1 MKTLWTAFTMLAA
14 AAASAQP
21 VDRTKPPQT
30 PPIPDYKL
38 AATYETKLPNGLAIV
53 LVEDRRFP
61 LVTARLAFLA
71 GAKYDPPGM
80 PGLSG
85 NLAALLTEGTKSRTS
100 KQIAEEITS
109 MGGDLGGQ
117 SGADGLTLSGNALSE
132 NFSKLLNLMSD
143 CAINASFPDDEVQLR
158 KQNGK
163 QELTASLAQPSFLA
177 RREFGKRVFGDHP
190 YGQSNT
196 LESFDKLDK
205 QALVDFRDKYMAP
218 NNATLILVG
227 QLPSRTETLN
237 LIKREFGSWKQVA
250 AASDPAAKFPEPTRQ
265 LVLVNRPG
273 SVQADVHIG
282 RLAAT
287 RSSNDYYPEAVGN
300 MILGGAFDSRFF
312 NDIREKQGFA
322 YDAHSEVTPR
332 KDTAT
337 FTGVMQVRNEVVQP
351 AIQSMLDHMTQIA
364 KERVSA
370 EELSSAKN
378 FIAGIY
384 ILQLETQNGLASQ
397 IGSVRIAGLPITYLE
412 NYVTRI
418 RQVEP
423 DQLQKVAA
431 KYFDPA
437 HAAIVV
443 VGDAAK
449 IQPSLEKFGPV
460 QVVPAK

>member
-1 MKTLWTAFTMLAA
+1 MKRMSIAFTMLAA
-14 AAASAQP
+14 AANAQP

-38 AATYETKLPNGLAIV
+38 AATYETKLPNGLSIV

-71 GAKYDPPGM
+71 GNKFDPPGM
-80 PGLSG
+80 PGLSA

-100 KQIAEEITS
+100 KQIAEELTTI
-109 MGGDLGGQ
+109 GGDLNGQ
-117 SGADGLTLSGNALSE
+117 AGADGLTLAGSALSE

-163 QELTASLAQPSFLA
+163 EELKSNLAQPSFLA
-177 RREFGKRVFGDHP
+177 RREMARRVFGDHP
-190 YGQSNT
+190 YGQSDT
-196 LESFDKLDK
+196 LESFDKLDR
-205 QALVDFRDKYMAP
+205 QALVDFRNKYLAP
-218 NNATLILVG
+218 NDATLILVG
-227 QLPSRTETLN
+227 QLPSREATLN
-237 LIKREFGSWKQVA
+237 LIKREFGSWKQ
-250 AASDPAAKFPEPTRQ
+250 ASAVSEPAKKFPEPKRQ

-282 RLAAT
+282 QLAAT
-287 RSSNDYYPEAVGN
+287 RSSSEYFPEMVGN
-300 MILGGAFDSRFF
+300 MILGGAWDSRFF

-337 FTGVMQVRNEVVQP
+337 FTGVMQVRNEVLQP
-351 AIQSMLDHMTQIA
+351 AIQSMLDHMTQMT
-364 KERVSA
+364 KERVTA

-384 ILQLETQNGLASQ
+384 ILQLETQNGLAGQ

-431 KYFDPA
+431 KYFDPS

-449 IQPSLEKFGPV
+449 IQPTLEKFGTV
-460 QVVPAK
+460 QVVPAR